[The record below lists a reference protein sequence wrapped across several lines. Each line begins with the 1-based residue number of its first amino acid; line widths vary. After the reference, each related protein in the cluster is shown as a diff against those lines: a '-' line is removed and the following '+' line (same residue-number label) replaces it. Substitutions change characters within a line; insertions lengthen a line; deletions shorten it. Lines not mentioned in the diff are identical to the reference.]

1 MFEIVMAGGIVMVPI
16 ILCSILAVA
25 ITLERLWT
33 LREQRVVPT
42 ELTDKVWQWVE
53 NRALSDKQVLALQ
66 QHSPLG
72 SVLAAGLA
80 NRHRDR
86 SVMIQAIEDAGR
98 HVVHDLER
106 FLNTLGTIAAISP
119 LLGLLGTVT
128 GMMRTFKAITVAGIG
143 NPAAMAGGIAEALI
157 TTAAGLLV
165 AIPALVAYRYL
176 RGRVDALVIQMEK
189 ESIKLVQ
196 AIDRS
201 SGTDP
206 GAVAGRRGV
215 NFQPRR
221 TEEPDLNMT
230 SLIDVVLLLL
240 IFFMLSTR
248 FIDEGRLQLRLPE
261 AGVEPEAV
269 QRDAVEIEVTAE
281 GGYRVNG
288 RALINNSPQTLA
300 AAIGKSAGQQ
310 PRHSGNH
317 PCRCPRHAPERGDR
331 DGRGRAGGLPADQ
344 HRHGQRWARRP
355 IGGPNSRCHPG
366 RWRPIAGCSA
376 TCVRICGC
384 SWWAC
389 SA

>member
-16 ILCSILAVA
+16 LLCSILAVA

-53 NRALSDKQVLALQ
+53 NRTLSDKQVMALQ

-80 NRHRDR
+80 NRHRER

-106 FLNTLGTIAAISP
+106 FLNTLGTIAAITP

-128 GMMRTFKAITVAGIG
+128 GMIRTFKAITVAGIG
-143 NPAAMAGGIAEALI
+143 NPAAMAGGISEALF

-196 AIDRS
+196 AIDRA
-201 SGTDP
+201 SGTRP
-206 GAVAGRRGV
+206 
-215 NFQPRR
+215 
-221 TEEPDLNMT
+221 
-230 SLIDVVLLLL
+230 
-240 IFFMLSTR
+240 LS
-248 FIDEGRLQLRLPE
+248 
-261 AGVEPEAV
+261 A
-269 QRDAVEIEVTAE
+269 
-281 GGYRVNG
+281 
-288 RALINNSPQTLA
+288 
-300 AAIGKSAGQQ
+300 
-310 PRHSGNH
+310 
-317 PCRCPRHAPERGDR
+317 
-331 DGRGRAGGLPADQ
+331 
-344 HRHGQRWARRP
+344 
-355 IGGPNSRCHPG
+355 
-366 RWRPIAGCSA
+366 
-376 TCVRICGC
+376 
-384 SWWAC
+384 
-389 SA
+389 